1 MRESGILA
9 VGDSSVEKVLASTQS
24 SAQEVLCNL
33 YAITPFLGLPGFG
46 IPAGG
51 FRLPAGGF
59 GLPAGGFCLPAEAVL
74 VASVSLLVALAPEMT
89 AALV

>member
-59 GLPAGGFCLPAEAVL
+59 GLPAEAVV
-74 VASVSLLVALAPEMT
+74 VASVSLLVALAPHMS
-89 AALV
+89 AALL